1 LDSGR
6 GAAEWDSVCGVWTS
20 EKHSSMKAVNWTD
33 MACRLRALV
42 AGMNRPRDWHLA
54 TLSCCGTGRSLADW
68 PLPSAATTSLTSVS
82 TQLRCYSP
90 TCSQFFDVHSHPL
103 AFAGCTEVQSNSSV

>member
-1 LDSGR
+1 VGFSVWCTDVGETLVDEGR
-6 GAAEWDSVCGVWTS
+6 
-20 EKHSSMKAVNWTD
+20 HWTD
-33 MACRLRALV
+33 MARRLRALV

-68 PLPSAATTSLTSVS
+68 PLPSAATTSLTSIS

-103 AFAGCTEVQSNSSV
+103 LLRDALWCRVIQMCGV